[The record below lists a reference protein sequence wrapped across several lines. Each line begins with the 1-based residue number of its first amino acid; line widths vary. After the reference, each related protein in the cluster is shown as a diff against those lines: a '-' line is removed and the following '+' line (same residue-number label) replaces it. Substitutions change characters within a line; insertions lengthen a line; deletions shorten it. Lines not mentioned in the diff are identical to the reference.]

1 MVSTTSHT
9 VAVWG
14 LPAGPIPGYQLLL
27 FVAGAPLENLAG
39 MLPNLGVG
47 MLAGLLPVAADD
59 TSRERVLEYLL
70 GLGSLGAT
78 GESVSEKDSVGD
90 TVPLLVRADA
100 GGLL

>member
-1 MVSTTSHT
+1 M
-9 VAVWG
+9 
-14 LPAGPIPGYQLLL
+14 
-27 FVAGAPLENLAG
+27 
-39 MLPNLGVG
+39 
-47 MLAGLLPVAADD
+47 AADD